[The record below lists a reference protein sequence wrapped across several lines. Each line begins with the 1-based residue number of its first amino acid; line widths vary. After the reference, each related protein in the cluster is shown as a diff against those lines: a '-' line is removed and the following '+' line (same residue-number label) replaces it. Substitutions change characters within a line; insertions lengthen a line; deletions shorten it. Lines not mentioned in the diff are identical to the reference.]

1 MPLGLGPF
9 LDQIVT
15 LLLLVAAAIGGIN
28 LYKKTVNPPS
38 PVRVQASSSTAKTV
52 PTHSAEEILRERYA
66 RGEINHTQFQEMIGD
81 LIIGRTD
88 NVEFLTCAYKLAT
101 CEECSLKSLFRLNQG
116 HHLTARRANILAGAT
131 GLESATSCVIR
142 QVRPNLQE
150 SRIASVRP
158 PLWSPRLS
166 ETPVGRR

>member
-81 LIIGRTD
+81 LRE
-88 NVEFLTCAYKLAT
+88 N
-101 CEECSLKSLFRLNQG
+101 R
-116 HHLTARRANILAGAT
+116 
-131 GLESATSCVIR
+131 
-142 QVRPNLQE
+142 
-150 SRIASVRP
+150 
-158 PLWSPRLS
+158 
-166 ETPVGRR
+166 